1 MPTLT
6 ETFLY
11 ALKTFKLAIAV
22 DIGDKVIML
31 NPRILE
37 NLSLEDVAQ
46 ALSASD
52 LKDSEILKALEV
64 IDTARKPA
72 FPDKKP

>member
-1 MPTLT
+1 MPTLN

-11 ALKTFKLAIAV
+11 ALKTFKIAIAV
-22 DIGDKVIML
+22 DIGDKIIIL

-52 LKDSEILKALEV
+52 LQDSEILEALRV
-64 IDTARKPA
+64 IDVARKPP
-72 FPDKKP
+72 FPDKKS